1 MSAEENRATALLFLK
16 TMNEHGG
23 VNESLVTEDF
33 HIWGS
38 TMGTLD
44 MRTYKK
50 LVAGLNKLMP
60 DLVAMTIVGT
70 TAEGDRVAVEAA
82 GSAQLS
88 DGRIYQ
94 NTYHI
99 LFQFRNGRIQMVKE
113 YLDSK
118 RAADIFGT
126 FNN

>member
-1 MSAEENRATALLFLK
+1 
-16 TMNEHGG
+16 

-33 HIWGS
+33 QIWGP

-60 DLVAMTIVGT
+60 VLVAMTIVGT

-82 GSAQLS
+82 GSTRLA
-88 DGRIYQ
+88 DGRVYE

-99 LFQFRNGRIQMVKE
+99 LFQFRNGRIRMVKE

-118 RAADIFGT
+118 RAADIFGS
-126 FNN
+126 FDNGSGGSASR